1 MRKKQTR
8 RMLINAF
15 RTAGADKIISGYLLW
30 FFIAALPIWIW
41 EPYINSY
48 GDSLWFCFA
57 SATTIGYGDYHAVT
71 IVGRIITVI
80 LSVYS
85 VAVIAIFTAVVTSF
99 FTDLARSRK
108 ASLWTSLSI
117 FPSCQRR
124 SLRTCQGALRS
135 LTGKERKN
143 KTKAADTSTAFG
155 VVNLIQSKTAPQT
168 FCPERCT
175 ESAQALPWG

>member
-41 EPYINSY
+41 EPY
-48 GDSLWFCFA
+48 
-57 SATTIGYGDYHAVT
+57 TIGYGDYHAVT

-108 ASLWTSLSI
+108 EESTRKFMDELEHLSEL
-117 FPSCQRR
+117 SKEELEDLSRR
-124 SLRTCQGALRS
+124 VKEFNRKRTE
-135 LTGKERKN
+135 K
-143 KTKAADTSTAFG
+143 
-155 VVNLIQSKTAPQT
+155 
-168 FCPERCT
+168 
-175 ESAQALPWG
+175 